1 MELKKLY
8 LDSQHTE
15 ISVINFL
22 KWQAGVTNANL
33 KLLTQL
39 FLNYGLAIYVQ
50 RIGDRN
56 NNVKMSNAGRY
67 NFF

>member
-8 LDSQHTE
+8 LDSQRTE